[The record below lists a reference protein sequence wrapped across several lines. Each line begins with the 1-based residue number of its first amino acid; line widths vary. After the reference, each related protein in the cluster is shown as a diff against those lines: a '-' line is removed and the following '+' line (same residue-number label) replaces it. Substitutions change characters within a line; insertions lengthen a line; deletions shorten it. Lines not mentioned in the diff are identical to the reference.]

1 MLYQLSYSRES
12 QTVGRAD
19 GQAVNTPHY
28 ANLLTVRPAARPT
41 ASGGEGDRTPD
52 LVNAIHALSQLS
64 YAPIILFRSPG
75 APLRR
80 EHGNLAG
87 ALGGVKRSA
96 PGV

>member
-1 MLYQLSYSRES
+1 MAKNDENRSGIPTFSPLDRWLPTRHLY
-12 QTVGRAD
+12 
-19 GQAVNTPHY
+19 
-28 ANLLTVRPAARPT
+28 
-41 ASGGEGDRTPD
+41 GGEGDRTPD